1 MILLYYLSQKD
12 DFFESI
18 KPLLGNI
25 KTSENMLKFLNDLN
39 RFSELFNAFKGGNE
53 KNEKN
58 EPPKTDRPSA
68 PPKDEPKK
76 DAPPKNE
83 KSQSP
88 ISGIANDFIQQSL
101 DAYFKK
107 RS

>member
-1 MILLYYLSQKD
+1 MLLLYYLSQKD

-25 KTSENMLKFLNDLN
+25 KSSENMLKFLNDLN
-39 RFSELFNAFKGGNE
+39 RFSEMFNAFKNGS
-53 KNEKN
+53 
-58 EPPKTDRPSA
+58 EPPKNDRPPT

-76 DAPPKNE
+76 DTPPKKENP
-83 KSQSP
+83 QSP
-88 ISGIANDFIQQSL
+88 ISGIANEFIQQSL

>member
-1 MILLYYLSQKD
+1 MDILSLLLLYYLSQKD

-25 KTSENMLKFLNDLN
+25 KSSENMLKFLNDLN
-39 RFSELFNAFKGGNE
+39 RFSEMFNAFKNGS
-53 KNEKN
+53 
-58 EPPKTDRPSA
+58 EPQKPDRPTT
-68 PPKDEPKK
+68 PLKDEPKK
-76 DAPPKNE
+76 EPPPKKEN
-83 KSQSP
+83 SQSP
-88 ISGIANDFIQQSL
+88 ISGIANEFIQQSL

>member
-39 RFSELFNAFKGGNE
+39 RFSEMFAMFKGTDAAPKKSE
-53 KNEKN
+53 SP
-58 EPPKTDRPSA
+58 PPKEGKKTDS
-68 PPKDEPKK
+68 
-76 DAPPKNE
+76 PKNE